1 MAATPDF
8 TKLHEFFSKKSTMEI
23 LGVDRDENAHS
34 KFLGW
39 LFENELTR
47 DSAIKKLLA
56 LLQTKLRE
64 QKIQDIPD
72 VMKSYNEKTFAFQ
85 QVHVKLEDVVEVEYE
100 GKTYHGR
107 VDIVIDIQLNNS
119 DHLFV
124 IIENKIFSHEHRL
137 GCGKKTEDPDAPWQT
152 IGYNLYYDY
161 KNKNNKNN
169 CLFAYLTLPKC
180 PMPEGDSDKKEID
193 EPNCKKFIHINY
205 QDLMTHLLE
214 KLKVTDTVAEKQKE
228 ASIIQQRIIEY
239 ITCLEIN
246 KTQNS
251 LMAVSNDLKKLANEY
266 VDIPLLKKI
275 HENIQNKNASFWQ
288 EHKDF
293 LRPLFKV
300 LTYLAEDGN
309 YSNED
314 GNYSN
319 IIKKEIQEIDKFVNG
334 KDYTAYMIKENNQP
348 MISGDNKDRFGKNAL
363 VKKVVELYINNHQIS
378 DFEELRKAFPPSLRL
393 VNKGSSADPKS
404 QCNQV
409 VSSSQYNKNWKP
421 IEPKDDWFVNQTGW
435 DGRTMMDNFIAHV
448 KRIMPQYT
456 IEEVIPGEDV
466 KDEN

>member
-56 LLQTKLRE
+56 LLQTKLRK

-152 IGYNLYYDY
+152 KGYYLYYDN
-161 KNKNNKNN
+161 KNKNK
-169 CLFAYLTLPKC
+169 CLFAYLTLPQR
-180 PMPEGDSDKKEID
+180 PMLEGDSDKEEID
-193 EPNCKKFIHINY
+193 EPDCKKFIPINY
-205 QDLMTHLLE
+205 QDLMTDLLE
-214 KLKVTDTVAEKQKE
+214 ELKVTYTVAKKQKE
-228 ASIIQQRIIEY
+228 VSIIQQRIIDY

-251 LMAVSNDLKKLANEY
+251 LMAVSKDLKTLAEEY
-266 VDIPLLKKI
+266 KDIQLLKNI
-275 HENIQNKNASFWQ
+275 NDNIQNKNASFWQ

-300 LTYLAEDGN
+300 LTYLAEVN
-309 YSNED
+309 KYSD
-314 GNYSN
+314 
-319 IIKKEIQEIDKFVNG
+319 IIKNEIQKIDKIVNG

-348 MISGDNKDRFGKNAL
+348 IISGDNKDRYGKNAL
-363 VKKVVELYINNHQIS
+363 VKKAVELYINYHQIS

-393 VNKGSSADPKS
+393 VNKGSSADPES
-404 QCNQV
+404 LCNQV
-409 VSSSQYNKNWKP
+409 VSITKYNNDWKP

-435 DGRTMMDNFIAHV
+435 DGRTMMDNFIEHV
-448 KRIMPQYT
+448 K
-456 IEEVIPGEDV
+456 
-466 KDEN
+466 

>member
-8 TKLHEFFSKKSTMEI
+8 TKLQEYFSKKSTMEI

-56 LLQTKLRE
+56 LLQTKLRK

-107 VDIVIDIQLNNS
+107 VDIVIDIQLNKS

-152 IGYNLYYDY
+152 KGYYLYYDN
-161 KNKNNKNN
+161 KNKNK
-169 CLFAYLTLPKC
+169 CLFAYLTLPQR
-180 PMPEGDSDKKEID
+180 PMLEGDSDKEEID
-193 EPNCKKFIHINY
+193 EPDCKKFIPINY
-205 QDLMTHLLE
+205 QDLMTDLLE
-214 KLKVTDTVAEKQKE
+214 ELKVTYTVAKKQKE
-228 ASIIQQRIIEY
+228 VSIIQQRIIDY

-251 LMAVSNDLKKLANEY
+251 LMAVSKDLKTLAEEY
-266 VDIPLLKKI
+266 KDIQLLKTSMITSRIRMLHFGRSIKI
-275 HENIQNKNASFWQ
+275 S
-288 EHKDF
+288 
-293 LRPLFKV
+293 
-300 LTYLAEDGN
+300 
-309 YSNED
+309 
-314 GNYSN
+314 
-319 IIKKEIQEIDKFVNG
+319 
-334 KDYTAYMIKENNQP
+334 
-348 MISGDNKDRFGKNAL
+348 
-363 VKKVVELYINNHQIS
+363 
-378 DFEELRKAFPPSLRL
+378 
-393 VNKGSSADPKS
+393 
-404 QCNQV
+404 
-409 VSSSQYNKNWKP
+409 
-421 IEPKDDWFVNQTGW
+421 
-435 DGRTMMDNFIAHV
+435 
-448 KRIMPQYT
+448 
-456 IEEVIPGEDV
+456 
-466 KDEN
+466 